1 MRQVNVYRLD
11 VGSCNGCDIEVFSAF
26 ARRFGLEELGI
37 KLVGDPSEANVL
49 IITGVPTVKTR
60 DMLKEVYE
68 RLKLPRLAIA
78 VGACALSGEAF
89 EGSYSVDGMVD
100 EIIHVDAYV
109 PGCPPSPHAIVE
121 ALVDVLKLG
130 SKAWE
135 VPSGF
140 RGMPNI
146 NAEKCTGCGACVQV
160 CPTGAIE
167 MVDEG
172 NERKVKFKYEKCISC
187 ASCEEVCPEEAVELG
202 VERPRATEDRKAI
215 GAGAEIKLQ
224 RCSACGSTF
233 APAPQL
239 ERTLNRILEKR
250 EKFLGYRDLIAKT
263 MGLCKNCRNLPENI
277 RKAKILLF
285 KLDLTA

>member
-1 MRQVNVYRLD
+1 M
-11 VGSCNGCDIEVFSAF
+11 GSCNGCDIEVFSAL
-26 ARRFGLEELGI
+26 ATRFRLEELGI

-60 DMLKEVYE
+60 GMLREVYE
-68 RLKLPRLAIA
+68 KLRPPKLAIA

-100 EIIHVDAYV
+100 EIIHVNAYV
-109 PGCPPSPHAIVE
+109 PGCPPSPHAIVG
-121 ALVDVLKLG
+121 ALIDILKLEP
-130 SKAWE
+130 KAWE

-140 RGMPNI
+140 KGMPNI
-146 NAEKCTGCGACVQV
+146 DAEKCTGCGACAQV

-172 NERKVKFKYEKCISC
+172 CERRVWFKYEKCISC
-187 ASCEEVCPEEAVELG
+187 ALCEEVCPEEAVRLAG
-202 VERPRATEDRKAI
+202 ERPGATGDRKAI
-215 GAGAEIKLQ
+215 GTSAKMELR
-224 RCSACGSTF
+224 RCAACGNIF

-239 ERTLNRILEKR
+239 RRTLNRILENEK
-250 EKFLGYRDLIAKT
+250 KFLEYQDLIAQA
-263 MGLCKNCRNLPENI
+263 MDLCKNCRSLPENI
-277 RKAKILLF
+277 RKAKGLLF